1 MGEVNFM
8 EITFSELDAQA
19 VELLPA
25 REALGY
31 FNTALVYA
39 SNSSTALNV
48 LTLGSVAASE
58 ANQVIIVSQ

>member
-1 MGEVNFM
+1 M

-25 REALGY
+25 REALGW

-48 LTLGSVAASE
+48 LTLGSVAASQ
-58 ANQVIIVSQ
+58 ANQAIVVSQ